1 MNKSFHILI
10 ACLIAAF
17 SITVMAQQVLPKV
30 DPPTNGQAPY
40 RYIAPI
46 VNYNDDVLNV
56 YPQNVAYWTGTCN
69 SSTKTDNSEV
79 RGVDLED
86 GWFVFDVSGLPVGA
100 TINSITFYGYVNSTS
115 WPYWSLTPMGTINP
129 ITDPASTIFSWI
141 ASHSA
146 QGTAYVYSNET
157 STFTTGWHNWALEPQ
172 AYADLSAA
180 IAQGWFA
187 CGMDSRD
194 NSASYWINF
203 DGWNQA
209 NDPYLVIDYLVP
221 TPHDVGTASV
231 DVPALLGVGNVVPK
245 ATVFSQSTTPE
256 TFNVTM
262 TITPG
267 GYTSTKTVTNLPPAG
282 TMQVTF
288 DNWNATLGSYTI
300 QVCTQLGTDP
310 NAANNCLSK
319 AVNVVNATPG
329 FGYNAYD
336 QTLTYP
342 LGTVSFLCQTP
353 GTLFPTGGVVTDF
366 ICAGTFDTWTQ
377 TWYGYQYPGTNFY
390 TIDPV
395 GGGLV
400 LLGSGGNGAVRG
412 LAWDPT
418 TNPNNGQLFAV
429 DGTSLYTVN
438 NTNGAMTLVGS
449 SGAYDFIAL
458 ACSPAGQLYAF
469 DMSANALISIN
480 KTTGVGTLVGAFPF
494 DVTYAQGADYDQAN
508 NVLYWGAWDSGVSE
522 GRFYIVDPTNA
533 TLTPLGYIGTGPG
546 VELDGM
552 GVLAPAIPVELV
564 SFNAD
569 VNETSVTLNWTTS
582 TEKNNYGFEV
592 QRTKSEGEYETIGIV
607 EGNGTST
614 EMHYYSYS
622 DVGLSEGIYNY
633 RLKQVDLDGS
643 FEYSNAILVEVVIP
657 DVYSLDQNFPNPF
670 NPSTKI
676 FFSLAVDS
684 KVTLKVFDLLGQEVA
699 TIYNNDLSAGSHN
712 VTFNAFNLNS
722 GVYFYRIE
730 ANGINGANFT
740 DVKKMI
746 LTK

>member
-1 MNKSFHILI
+1 MKKSFRFFLV
-10 ACLIAAF
+10 CFLAAY
-17 SITVMAQQVLPKV
+17 SITAMAQNIIKA
-30 DPPTNGQAPY
+30 DPPTDGPAPY
-40 RYIAPI
+40 RYVAPLI
-46 VNYNDDVLNV
+46 NYNDDVLNV
-56 YPQNVAYWTGTCN
+56 YPQNIAYWTGTCN
-69 SSTKTDNSEV
+69 AATKTDNSEV
-79 RGVDLED
+79 RGANTED

-100 TINSITFYGYVNSTS
+100 TINSITFYGYVNLTS

-129 ITDPASTIFSWI
+129 ITDPATTIKPWI
-141 ASHSA
+141 ESHSA
-146 QGTAYVYSNET
+146 SGTAYVYSNES
-157 STFTTGWHNWALEPQ
+157 STFTTGWHNWDLEPQ
-172 AYADLSAA
+172 AYPDLAAA
-180 IAQGWFA
+180 IPQGWFA

-194 NSASYWINF
+194 NSASYYINF

-231 DVPALLGVGNVVPK
+231 DVPALVGVGVITPK
-245 ATVFSQSTTPE
+245 ATVFSQSTTNE

-267 GYTSTKTVTNLPPAG
+267 GYTSTKTVTDLPPAG
-282 TMQVTF
+282 TMQVSF
-288 DNWNATLGSYTI
+288 DSWNATIGSYTVE
-300 QVCTQLGTDP
+300 VCTQLGTDP
-310 NAANNCLSK
+310 NASNNCLSK
-319 AVNVVNATPG
+319 PVDVVNATAG

-342 LGTVSFLCQTP
+342 VGTVAFFCQTP
-353 GTLFPTGGVVTDF
+353 GTMIPTGGVVTDF

-377 TWYGYQYPGTNFY
+377 TWYGYQYPGVNFY
-390 TIDPV
+390 TIDP
-395 GGGLV
+395 GSGGLV
-400 LLGSGGNGAVRG
+400 LLGAGGNGAVRG

-418 TNPNNGQLFAV
+418 TNQPNGTLYAV

-438 NTNGAMTLVGS
+438 NTNGAMTLIGS

-458 ACSPAGQLYAF
+458 ACSPAGQLYGF
-469 DMSANALISIN
+469 DMTANALISIN
-480 KTTGVGTLVGAFPF
+480 KTTGAGTLVGAFPF

-508 NVLYWGAWDSGVSE
+508 NVLYWAAWDAGLSQ
-522 GRFYIVDPTNA
+522 GRFYIVNPTDA
-533 TLTPLGYIGTGPG
+533 SLTLIDYNGTAPGMEMDGIGIQ
-546 VELDGM
+546 
-552 GVLAPAIPVELV
+552 APAVPVELA
-564 SFNAD
+564 SFTAD

-592 QRTKSEGEYETIGIV
+592 QRSKSEGEFETIGFV
-607 EGNGTST
+607 DGNGTSS
-614 EMHYYSYS
+614 EMHYYTYS
-622 DVGLSEGIYNY
+622 DVGLNEGIYNY

-643 FEYSNAILVEVVIP
+643 FEYSNAVLVEVVIP

-699 TIYNNDLSAGSHN
+699 TLYNNDLSAGSHN
-712 VTFNAFNLNS
+712 VTFDAVNLNS

-730 ANGINGANFT
+730 ATGINGANFI